1 VDDDYRER
9 RRVLGK
15 VVSAALFENAE
26 LRELLAQ
33 TFTPEGV
40 EIWLRDA
47 AKKALSLDEAKARAL
62 AAAEGTFA

>member
-1 VDDDYRER
+1 
-9 RRVLGK
+9 
-15 VVSAALFENAE
+15 VSVALFDDAD

-33 TFTPEGV
+33 TFTAEGV

-47 AKKALSLDEAKARAL
+47 TKKSLSLDEAKARAL